1 LEIFERRLPV
11 VVVVVAVAAAGLH
24 SPLIAHNFHLAA
36 NHTHTLKK

>member
-1 LEIFERRLPV
+1 LEIFERRLP